1 MPNSPSRRLERL
13 AELLIPPASAE
24 HALGDLAESSRS
36 NREYRRNLLSILP
49 RVVWYQTRRRATLGG
64 MTFNT
69 IVTTLVLAPCLGFP
83 KAPLFAESWVA
94 LRIAAPL
101 AIWVIGSAL
110 ALAYGPR
117 DKPHGWNW
125 TLYVGALLSAVLAA
139 LVLGIPVAGAALGF
153 GIVFVLSI
161 GLTMPWVTHSA
172 PPPLSMESLPVY
184 ARNFQRTIW
193 WRNLRESIAC
203 GFVLWWSLRSFWSND
218 GPVERAGFVLI
229 TAGVLFVLVF
239 LNAGAASRKV
249 PRDADTQTLRAFH
262 RREVVRQRDVL
273 LAVPY
278 WYLLPFVPGMIL
290 LVFSNPHNQPLA
302 ALFVFV
308 AVLALVFYGIWRL
321 NVWAARRLDQELLKI
336 DALEPQ
342 S

>member
-1 MPNSPSRRLERL
+1 MERL

-36 NREYRRNLLSILP
+36 NREYRRNLISILP
-49 RVVWYQTRRRATLGG
+49 RVVSYQIRRRATLGG
-64 MTFNT
+64 MILNAV
-69 IVTTLVLAPCLGFP
+69 VTTLVLAPCLGFP
-83 KAPLFAESWVA
+83 KASLFAESWVA
-94 LRIAAPL
+94 LRIAIPL
-101 AIWVIGSAL
+101 AIWVIGVAL

-117 DKPHGWNW
+117 DTPHGWNW

-139 LVLGIPVAGAALGF
+139 SVLGISVAGAALGF
-153 GIVFVLSI
+153 GIVFVVSI
-161 GLTMPWVTHSA
+161 VLTMPWVTRRA

-184 ARNFQRTIW
+184 ARHFQRTIW

-203 GFVLWWSLRSFWSND
+203 AFVLSWSLRSFWSND
-218 GPVERAGFVLI
+218 GPVERAGFLLI

-239 LNAGAASRKV
+239 LNARAASRRV
-249 PRDADTQTLRAFH
+249 PRDADTRTLRGFH

-278 WYLLPFVPGMIL
+278 WYLLPFVPGMIV
-290 LVFSNPHNQPLA
+290 LVFSNPHNRPLA
-302 ALFVFV
+302 AQSVFV

-342 S
+342 A